1 MVNYVTLNV
10 CISLRYS
17 IAVLVYVTQL
27 QYYFTLLN
35 CSISL
40 RYSIA
45 VLVLSYSI
53 TNEHD
58 IQ

>member
-27 QYYFTLLN
+27 QY
-35 CSISL
+35 
-40 RYSIA
+40 
-45 VLVLSYSI
+45 
-53 TNEHD
+53 
-58 IQ
+58 